1 MYLRIN
7 AFALTGRTNDNT
19 IIPRVSLRLPWAM
32 RSLGFQP
39 VCMSARMVSKHIA
52 SLEAAALLSRMGSN
66 LNGTWIV
73 DTHS

>member
-32 RSLGFQP
+32 RSLGFL
-39 VCMSARMVSKHIA
+39 ALA
-52 SLEAAALLSRMGSN
+52 SGKAERSPFETKSETL
-66 LNGTWIV
+66 V
-73 DTHS
+73 H